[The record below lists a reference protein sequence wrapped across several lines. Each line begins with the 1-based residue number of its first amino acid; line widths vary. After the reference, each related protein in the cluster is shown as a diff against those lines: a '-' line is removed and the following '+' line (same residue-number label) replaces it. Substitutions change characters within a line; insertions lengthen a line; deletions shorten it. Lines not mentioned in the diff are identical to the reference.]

1 MANEPTPAAL
11 EPTPAALVTGASYGI
26 GREIAVGLAR
36 DGWDVVLTDL
46 NPHDLEPVVADIQ
59 GLGRRAVA
67 LALDLRE
74 PTTFAGVVASAV
86 EQCPQ
91 LSVLVNNAGVPS
103 LSQPALATSVAQ
115 WESVVDTNLKGT
127 YFLTQAFGHWL
138 ISQARSG
145 AIISLSST
153 HGSVGFAGASVY
165 GIAKAG
171 INQMTRMLAIEWA
184 PHGIRLNA
192 VAPGT
197 TPTPTRQASLLNPQR
212 REAMLARIPLQ
223 RFGTAQE
230 MAAAVR
236 YLASPQASYM
246 TGQILHLDGGLTA
259 Y

>member
-1 MANEPTPAAL
+1 MNDMHSET
-11 EPTPAALVTGASYGI
+11 TPAALVTGASYGI
-26 GREIAVGLAR
+26 GREIAVGLAQ
-36 DGWDVVLTDL
+36 DGWDVVITDL
-46 NPHDLEPVVADIQ
+46 NPRDLESVVADVQ
-59 GLGRRAVA
+59 ALGRQAIA
-67 LALDLRE
+67 LALDLRQ
-74 PTTFAGVVASAV
+74 PTSFAELVARAG
-86 EQCPQ
+86 EHCPQ

-103 LSQPALATSVAQ
+103 LNQPAVTTRVEQ
-115 WESVVDTNLKGT
+115 WESVVDINLKGT
-127 YFLTQAFGHWL
+127 YFLTQVFGQWL
-138 ISQARSG
+138 MAQARPG

-153 HGSVGFAGASVY
+153 HGSVGFPGASVY

-192 VAPGT
+192 IAPGT
-197 TPTPTRQASLLNPQR
+197 TETPTRQASLHNPQR

>member
-1 MANEPTPAAL
+1 MIDISNESM
-11 EPTPAALVTGASYGI
+11 PAALVTGASYGI
-26 GREIAVGLAR
+26 GREIAVGLAE
-36 DGWDVVLTDL
+36 DGWDVVITDL
-46 NPHDLEPVVADIQ
+46 NPRDLEPVVADVQ
-59 GLGRRAVA
+59 ALGRQAVA
-67 LALDLRE
+67 LALDLRQ
-74 PTTFAGVVASAV
+74 PNTFPELVARAG
-86 EQCPQ
+86 ERCPK

-103 LSQPALATSVAQ
+103 LNQAAETTRVEQ

-127 YFLTQAFGHWL
+127 YFLTQVFGQWL
-138 ISQARSG
+138 MAQARPG

-153 HGSVGFAGASVY
+153 HGSVGFPGASVY

-192 VAPGT
+192 IAPGT
-197 TPTPTRQASLLNPQR
+197 TETPTRRASLQNPQR
-212 REAMLARIPLQ
+212 RATMLARIPLR
-223 RFGTAQE
+223 RFGTARE

-236 YLASPQASYM
+236 YLASDEASYM

>member
-1 MANEPTPAAL
+1 MTQAA
-11 EPTPAALVTGASYGI
+11 TPAALVTGASYGI
-26 GREIAVGLAR
+26 GREIAIGLAQ
-36 DGWDVVLTDL
+36 DGWDVAITDL
-46 NPHDLEPVVADIQ
+46 NAKDLAPVVAEIHQ
-59 GLGRRAVA
+59 LGRQA
-67 LALDLRE
+67 LACSLDLRQ
-74 PTTFAGVVASAV
+74 PSTFAEFVTSVVTRL
-86 EQCPQ
+86 PQ
-91 LSVLVNNAGVPS
+91 ISVLVNNAGVPS
-103 LSQPALATSVAQ
+103 LNQPAVATSVQQ

-127 YFLTQAFGHWL
+127 YFLTQTFGQWL

-153 HGSVGFAGASVY
+153 HASVGFSGASVY

-197 TPTPTRQASLLNPQR
+197 TPTPTRQASLQNSQR

-223 RFGTAQE
+223 RFGTAEE

>member
-1 MANEPTPAAL
+1 MTFHFADKRV
-11 EPTPAALVTGASYGI
+11 LVTGAASGI
-26 GREIAVGLAR
+26 GRATAVGLAQ
-36 DGWDVVLTDL
+36 DGWDVVVTDL
-46 NPHDLEPVVADIQ
+46 NPSDLAPVVTDIQ
-59 GLGRRAVA
+59 ALGRQAFA
-67 LALDLRE
+67 LALDLRQ
-74 PTTFAGVVASAV
+74 PATFADVLASAV
-86 EQCPQ
+86 ERCPQ

-103 LSQPALATSVAQ
+103 LSQPAVATSIQQ

-127 YFLTQAFGHWL
+127 YFLTQAFGQWL
-138 ISQARSG
+138 ISQARPG

-184 PHGIRLNA
+184 AHGIRLNA

-197 TPTPTRQASLLNPQR
+197 TPTPTRQASLQNPQR

-223 RFGTAQE
+223 RFGTPEE